1 METSKE
7 YMLAIIADET
17 YRAPQPGEPGF
28 EESMAAWAEYTQM
41 LMQGGHWLNG
51 ASLVPSE
58 ATTQVRLGGP
68 TPTIVDGPYFETKEQ
83 LAGYYVVTARDLDQ
97 AIELAGKIP
106 IPGGVIEVRP
116 ISVRPDSVEWQPGP
130 GHEGAAS

>member
-1 METSKE
+1 ME
-7 YMLAIIADET
+7 YMLVIIADET

-28 EESMAAWAEYTQM
+28 EESMAAWADYTRM
-41 LMQGGHWLNG
+41 LMDGGHWLSG

-68 TPTIVDGPYFETKEQ
+68 APAIVDGPYFETKEQ
-83 LAGYYVVTARDLDQ
+83 VAGFYVVTAADLDE
-97 AIELAGKIP
+97 AIVLAGRLP

-116 ISVRPDSVEWQPGP
+116 ISVRPDSTEWQPGP
-130 GHEGAAS
+130 GHQGAAS